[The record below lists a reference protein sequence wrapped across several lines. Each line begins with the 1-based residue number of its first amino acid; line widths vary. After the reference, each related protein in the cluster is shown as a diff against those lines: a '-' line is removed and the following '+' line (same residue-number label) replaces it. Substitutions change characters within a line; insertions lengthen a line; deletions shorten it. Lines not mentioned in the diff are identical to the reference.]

1 MNPGTFYLYEY
12 ENYKRRRN
20 VGFIKVSRYYQS
32 CILQIHVRNIPVR
45 NGSTLKL
52 SAFCRE
58 QEKLIISQIADL
70 TSCGRN
76 ISIRLSVSETH
87 FPERRPLQ
95 QIDGFLLQDPDKDAP
110 PLFWMASS
118 FFFDIRPDMM
128 CTDETKAETTAEP
141 ETVPEPD
148 TSPEPETVP
157 APDTSPEPEP
167 VSEADATPESETVS
181 ESDSSPEPETV
192 PESDSSHELE
202 TAPIPHIAVPDV
214 VPGSECPSESERP
227 SGAERALQSAE
238 SKALPLVKKISRED
252 LTLLPRKFWP
262 LANNSFLL
270 HGYHNYDHL
279 ALIEENGRRWL
290 GVPGIYD
297 TREARAADL
306 FGFPRFTRAY
316 VSVLELTDEERNDTA
331 DFGHWCRCVGTI

>member
-110 PLFWMASS
+110 SLFWMASS

-148 TSPEPETVP
+148 TSPESETMPVPDSTLDPET
-157 APDTSPEPEP
+157 EP
-167 VSEADATPESETVS
+167 VSTAG
-181 ESDSSPEPETV
+181 SDSEPV
-192 PESDSSHELE
+192 LE
-202 TAPIPHIAVPDV
+202 
-214 VPGSECPSESERP
+214 
-227 SGAERALQSAE
+227 SAE
-238 SKALPLVKKISRED
+238 TKDLPLVKKIRRED

-279 ALIEENGRRWL
+279 ALIEEDGRRWL

>member
-148 TSPEPETVP
+148 TSPESETMPVPDSTLDPET
-157 APDTSPEPEP
+157 EP
-167 VSEADATPESETVS
+167 VSTAG
-181 ESDSSPEPETV
+181 SDSEPV
-192 PESDSSHELE
+192 LE
-202 TAPIPHIAVPDV
+202 
-214 VPGSECPSESERP
+214 
-227 SGAERALQSAE
+227 SAE
-238 SKALPLVKKISRED
+238 TKDLPLVKKIRRED

-279 ALIEENGRRWL
+279 ALIEEDGRRWL

>member
-1 MNPGTFYLYEY
+1 M
-12 ENYKRRRN
+12 
-20 VGFIKVSRYYQS
+20 
-32 CILQIHVRNIPVR
+32 
-45 NGSTLKL
+45 
-52 SAFCRE
+52 
-58 QEKLIISQIADL
+58 IISQVADL
-70 TSCGRN
+70 PPCGRN
-76 ISIRLSVSETH
+76 ISVRLSVSETH
-87 FPERRPLQ
+87 FPERRSLQ
-95 QIDGFLLQDPDKDAP
+95 QIDGFILQNTDRDAP

-128 CTDETKAETTAEP
+128 CTDETKAETTAGP
-141 ETVPEPD
+141 ETIPEPD

-157 APDTSPEPEP
+157 APGTSPEPEP
-167 VSEADATPESETVS
+167 VSEADATPESETVF

-192 PESDSSHELE
+192 SVPESAAEPETALQTEISSE
-202 TAPIPHIAVPDV
+202 TAPDI
-214 VPGSECPSESERP
+214 E
-227 SGAERALQSAE
+227 AETPAGQADDITPEPALQSAE
-238 SKALPLVKKISRED
+238 AKDLPQIKKISRED
-252 LTLLPRKFWP
+252 LSLLPRKFWP

-270 HGYHNYDHL
+270 HGYHNYNHL
-279 ALIEENGRRWL
+279 ALIEEDGRRWL

>member
-20 VGFIKVSRYYQS
+20 VGFIKVSRHYQS
-32 CILQIHVRNIPVR
+32 CILQIHARNIPVR
-45 NGSTLKL
+45 NGSMLSL
-52 SAFCRE
+52 SAFCCE
-58 QEKLIISQIADL
+58 QDKLLISQVADL

-95 QIDGFLLQDPDKDAP
+95 QIDGFLLQNPAKDAP
-110 PLFWMASS
+110 PLFWMASA
-118 FFFDIRPDMM
+118 FFFDIKPDMM
-128 CTDETKAETTAEP
+128 LSEEP
-141 ETVPEPD
+141 ETA
-148 TSPEPETVP
+148 PEPET
-157 APDTSPEPEP
+157 
-167 VSEADATPESETVS
+167 TPQAETA
-181 ESDSSPEPETV
+181 PEPETAL
-192 PESDSSHELE
+192 ESESTAGSDSE
-202 TAPIPHIAVPDV
+202 PV
-214 VPGSECPSESERP
+214 
-227 SGAERALQSAE
+227 LQSAE
-238 SKALPLVKKISRED
+238 AKDLPRAKKISRED
-252 LTLLPRKFWP
+252 LTLLPRKFWS

-270 HGYHNYDHL
+270 HGYHNYNHL
-279 ALIEENGRRWL
+279 ALIEEDGRRWL

-316 VSVLELTDEERNDTA
+316 VSVLELADGERNDTA

>member
-12 ENYKRRRN
+12 ENFKRRRN

-32 CILQIHVRNIPVR
+32 CILQIHARNIPVR

-58 QEKLIISQIADL
+58 QDKLIISQIADL

-76 ISIRLSVSETH
+76 ISIRLTVSETH
-87 FPERRPLQ
+87 FPKRRPLQ

-128 CTDETKAETTAEP
+128 CTDEPKAEPTVEP
-141 ETVPEPD
+141 ETVPEP
-148 TSPEPETVP
+148 
-157 APDTSPEPEP
+157 
-167 VSEADATPESETVS
+167 VSTA
-181 ESDSSPEPETV
+181 ESDS
-192 PESDSSHELE
+192 ES
-202 TAPIPHIAVPDV
+202 
-214 VPGSECPSESERP
+214 
-227 SGAERALQSAE
+227 ALQSAE
-238 SKALPLVKKISRED
+238 TKDLPQARKISRED

-262 LANNSFLL
+262 LASNSFLL
-270 HGYHNYDHL
+270 HGYHNYNHL

>member
-20 VGFIKVSRYYQS
+20 VGFIKVSRHYQS
-32 CILQIHVRNIPVR
+32 CTLQIHLRGIPVR
-45 NGSTLKL
+45 SGSTLSL
-52 SAFCRE
+52 SAFCCE
-58 QEKLIISQIADL
+58 QDKLIISQIADL

-87 FPERRPLQ
+87 FPERRSLQ
-95 QIDGFLLQDPDKDAP
+95 QIDGFLLQNPDKDAP

-141 ETVPEPD
+141 ETVPEP
-148 TSPEPETVP
+148 
-157 APDTSPEPEP
+157 
-167 VSEADATPESETVS
+167 DATPESETVS

-279 ALIEENGRRWL
+279 ALIEEDGRRWL